1 MATAV
6 NDGDDPDDED
16 QQEIITCPI
25 CFEIYKKPMYLP
37 CLHTFCE
44 TCLKQ
49 YITSR
54 FKTLPSK
61 TDINKPK
68 SFPCPICRLD
78 VPVSDLCHSA
88 ENTLS
93 KLPSNHFI
101 ATLLDQHRLKT
112 KEKQCD
118 PCLIFEKH
126 NPAVS
131 WCTVCNELLC
141 TNCDVCHRAMKATQG
156 HKICP
161 IRKIKSETKSIT
173 TLEFCTQH
181 EDKRTELYCMDHKQ
195 PCCSICV
202 TVHYHKCEHVK
213 TLNNAAKGIPDS
225 QEIREFSAFLKTMI
239 DWLPTVLEGR
249 KSNQKLLEKEKQQYQ
264 DKIRKM
270 RENINKHLDQLEG
283 RLNQE
288 LDGKYKESSKLIEN
302 DISEIESNLKV
313 MRNYQKVLDT
323 GLKNVS
329 DIHKFLEVNKIKQQH
344 YECSELL
351 KNRLNKMKNHE
362 VEIQFENNWMN
373 LISKLTKI
381 GSVICTSSSLD
392 LKLDWTVLGDT
403 GKKNPRNCTARKIFN
418 FSAGNGLTDGIFL
431 PNDNVL
437 LADYDGRKV
446 IFCTLEGQVHKELS
460 LSGRPCGIAEIDDR
474 EAAVVLKNTQNI
486 QYIDLV
492 NCKLG
497 KLITVNQKLYR
508 AIGYNGTNWNVG
520 GYGGNIYIID
530 RTGNI
535 IKTVTS
541 GCSSTNCIACTTDRI
556 YLTPGDELVCLD
568 MKRSKMFSYTND
580 NFRGGRGISVDK
592 EGNIYCCGYWSNN
605 IHQLAPNGQ
614 FIKLIVTDI
623 AQPFGIAFDKTGERF
638 LVTHGKIEVTVFELQ
653 Q

>member
-161 IRKIKSETKSIT
+161 IGKVKSETKSIT

-202 TVHYHKCEHVK
+202 TVHHHKCEHVK
-213 TLNNAAKGIPDS
+213 TLNNAAKEIPDS

-302 DISEIESNLKV
+302 DISEIESNL
-313 MRNYQKVLDT
+313 
-323 GLKNVS
+323 
-329 DIHKFLEVNKIKQQH
+329 
-344 YECSELL
+344 
-351 KNRLNKMKNHE
+351 
-362 VEIQFENNWMN
+362 
-373 LISKLTKI
+373 KI

-592 EGNIYCCGYWSNN
+592 EGNIYCCGYRSNN

-638 LVTHGKIEVTVFELQ
+638 LVTHGKIEVTVYELQ